1 MIEEFVDDLFCCGYG
16 DQIKM
21 CCGICCMLCELC
33 KDDSPEEEV
42 EMHTTNHTLESSI
55 PTAQPVNKNII
66 IDTNA
71 NPIYR
76 IEEDVTTPNGT
87 QIRRRTVQV

>member
-1 MIEEFVDDLFCCGYG
+1 MVPRLDE
-16 DQIKM
+16 
-21 CCGICCMLCELC
+21 
-33 KDDSPEEEV
+33 
-42 EMHTTNHTLESSI
+42 NI
-55 PTAQPVNKNII
+55 PTARPVNKNLI

-76 IEEDVTTPNGT
+76 IDEGVTTPGGT

>member
-1 MIEEFVDDLFCCGYG
+1 
-16 DQIKM
+16 M
-21 CCGICCMLCELC
+21 CCELC
-33 KDDSPEEEV
+33 KND
-42 EMHTTNHTLESSI
+42 ESSDVEQDEEMELPRMTPRLDENI
-55 PTAQPVNKNII
+55 PTARPVNKNII

-76 IEEDVTTPNGT
+76 IEEGVTTPNGT

>member
-1 MIEEFVDDLFCCGYG
+1 MSYV
-16 DQIKM
+16 K
-21 CCGICCMLCELC
+21 
-33 KDDSPEEEV
+33 KDDTPEV
-42 EMHTTNHTLESSI
+42 EPDEELELPRMVPRLDENI
-55 PTAQPVNKNII
+55 PTARPVNKNLI

-76 IEEDVTTPNGT
+76 IDEGVTTPGGT